1 MKMRALLWAIPLLLF
16 LGLAALL
23 MSRLG
28 TDPTALPS
36 ARLGKPFPEFQLADL
51 LTNQPLTLASI
62 KGKPAVVNVWASWC
76 PSCKEE
82 HPALMKLAQQGLPI
96 IGLNYK
102 DVPDD
107 AKAYLM
113 QRGNPF
119 QVIIA
124 DVDGNLGLD
133 LGVYGAPETYL
144 MDAKGDVVYRYVGVF
159 DEKIWQ
165 SQLAPCYQQLLTG
178 GEMTLCQ

>member
-36 ARLGKPFPEFQLADL
+36 ARLGKPFPEFQLTDL

-76 PSCKEE
+76 PSCKDE

-96 IGLNYK
+96 IGLNLSLIHISEPTRPY
-102 DVPDD
+102 
-107 AKAYLM
+107 
-113 QRGNPF
+113 
-119 QVIIA
+119 
-124 DVDGNLGLD
+124 
-133 LGVYGAPETYL
+133 
-144 MDAKGDVVYRYVGVF
+144 
-159 DEKIWQ
+159 
-165 SQLAPCYQQLLTG
+165 
-178 GEMTLCQ
+178 

>member
-1 MKMRALLWAIPLLLF
+1 MKMRALLWAIPLVLF

-36 ARLGKPFPEFQLADL
+36 ARLGKPFPAFQLPDL
-51 LTNQPLTLASI
+51 LSNQPLTLANI
-62 KGKPAVVNVWASWC
+62 KGKPAIVNVWASWC

-102 DVPDD
+102 DEAND
-107 AKAYLM
+107 AKAYLA
-113 QRGNPF
+113 QRGNPY

-124 DVDGNLGLD
+124 DVEGNLGLD

-144 MDAKGDVVYRYVGVF
+144 IDAKGDVVYRYVGVF

-165 SQLAPCYQQLLTG
+165 SQLAQCYQQLLAGKETN
-178 GEMTLCQ
+178 LCQ

>member
-1 MKMRALLWAIPLLLF
+1 
-16 LGLAALL
+16 
-23 MSRLG
+23 
-28 TDPTALPS
+28 
-36 ARLGKPFPEFQLADL
+36 
-51 LTNQPLTLASI
+51 
-62 KGKPAVVNVWASWC
+62 
-76 PSCKEE
+76 
-82 HPALMKLAQQGLPI
+82 MKLAQQGLPI

-102 DVPDD
+102 DIPDD

-144 MDAKGDVVYRYVGVF
+144 IDAKGDVVYRYVGVF

>member
-36 ARLGKPFPEFQLADL
+36 ARLGKPFPEFQLTDL
-51 LTNQPLTLASI
+51 LTIPLTLASI

-76 PSCKEE
+76 PSCKDE

-102 DVPDD
+102 DIPDD

-178 GEMTLCQ
+178 GEVTLCQ

>member
-1 MKMRALLWAIPLLLF
+1 M
-16 LGLAALL
+16 
-23 MSRLG
+23 
-28 TDPTALPS
+28 
-36 ARLGKPFPEFQLADL
+36 LGKPFPEFQLTDL

-62 KGKPAVVNVWASWC
+62 KGKPAIVNVWASWC

-102 DVPDD
+102 DLPED

-119 QVIIA
+119 QTIIA
-124 DVDGNLGLD
+124 DIEGDLGLD
-133 LGVYGAPETYL
+133 LGV
-144 MDAKGDVVYRYVGVF
+144 
-159 DEKIWQ
+159 
-165 SQLAPCYQQLLTG
+165 
-178 GEMTLCQ
+178 